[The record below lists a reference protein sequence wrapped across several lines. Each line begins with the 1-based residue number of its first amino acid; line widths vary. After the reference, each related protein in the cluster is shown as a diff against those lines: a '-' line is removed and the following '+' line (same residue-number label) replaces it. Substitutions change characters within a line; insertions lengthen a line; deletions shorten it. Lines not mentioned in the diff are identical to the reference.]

1 MSKTINMTNAEI
13 YGLSQALS
21 SAFNM
26 EEKYFPARVNYFIQK
41 NKNNLALMTESIE
54 SVRGDIIRQ
63 YGTMDENEKI
73 VFTDE
78 KLKTAN
84 KELEE
89 LLNVSQD
96 VVISTIKLSDLEN
109 LDFTPKQMQALLFMI
124 EED

>member
-1 MSKTINMTNAEI
+1 MSKTTNMTNAEI

-73 VFTDE
+73 IFTE
-78 KLKTAN
+78 ANLTAAN

-89 LLNVSQD
+89 LLNVSQE
-96 VVISTIKLSDLEN
+96 VTISTIKLSDLDS

>member
-78 KLKTAN
+78 NLKTAN